1 MRQAY
6 DDAVHRKSIL
16 FSVSVCAGRRV
27 LDLIAMVRGTEE
39 TSLVCVPQCAQ
50 RPLDTMAP
58 HTAMEKGLQ
67 LRGGRWGGSKGFYR
81 GKTESQ
87 KSQVV

>member
-1 MRQAY
+1 MRQGY
-6 DDAVHRKSIL
+6 DDAVHRRSVP
-16 FSVSVCAGRRV
+16 FSVSVCAGRRA
-27 LDLIAMVRGTEE
+27 LDLIAKNRGTEE

-58 HTAMEKGLQ
+58 HTAMERGLQ
-67 LRGGRWGGSKGFYR
+67 LCGGRRGGRKGFYR

-87 KSQVV
+87 EAPRV